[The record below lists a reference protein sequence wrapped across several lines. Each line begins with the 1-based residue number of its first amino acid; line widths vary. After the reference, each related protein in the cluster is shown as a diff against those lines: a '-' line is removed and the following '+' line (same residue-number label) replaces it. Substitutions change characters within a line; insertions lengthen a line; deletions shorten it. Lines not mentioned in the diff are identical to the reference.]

1 MAIAEAQASGLGI
14 LMRNIRPDLKEY
26 IGSAGFLYDTPEEA
40 SKILQCQYPEEMRE
54 AGFKQAQKSSLDNHL
69 RLLKTVWSS

>member
-26 IGSAGFLYDTPEEA
+26 IGGAGFLYNTPDEA
-40 SKILQCQYPEEMRE
+40 SNILRNKYPEDMRE
-54 AGFKQAQKSSLDNHL
+54 EGFKIAERSSLNTHL
-69 RLLKTVWSS
+69 QLLQTIWSQ